1 MTEEMDEA
9 PAPPPQPEPE
19 PEPRRTE
26 PDGVYADAESAL
38 VAERLEALGYI
49 E

>member
-1 MTEEMDEA
+1 MCAEPGTDA
-9 PAPPPQPEPE
+9 EPE
-19 PEPRRTE
+19 PEPSA
-26 PDGVYADAESAL
+26 VYTAEEERL